1 MSAIL
6 SPRMRYRYLPRIA
19 IALGVVGVIALIIFL
34 LGRASS
40 NNPNAQLGKATGPT
54 QGVQKK
60 HATVTIEPAARRVMK
75 QFITMA
81 VERQNLAKAWALVAP
96 GSDVRNGITHSE
108 WLANQIP
115 VVPQPRGSSARFNT
129 VHSWKNDILLEV
141 LMQPPAGTGQ
151 RSHVFFLQTHK
162 YGDRWLV
169 TYWAPEPVYGVPS
182 SSP

>member
-19 IALGVVGVIALIIFL
+19 IALGVIAVIVLIVFL

-54 QGVQKK
+54 QGVQHK
-60 HATVTIEPAARRVMK
+60 HKTVTIEPAARRVMQ
-75 QFITMA
+75 QFILLA
-81 VERQNLAKAWALVAP
+81 VERRNLAKAWSLAAP
-96 GSDVRNGITHSE
+96 GSDIRRGISHSQ

-115 VVPQPRGSSARFNT
+115 VVPQPRGSQARFNT
-129 VHSWKNDILLEV
+129 VHAWKNDILLEV

-162 YGDRWLV
+162 YGQHWLV
-169 TYWAPEPVYGVPS
+169 TYWAPEPVYGVPAGN
-182 SSP
+182 